1 MHDYLLAAE
10 DHMSW
15 AHLEDQYYS
24 EPEYDEV
31 IQECEWCET
40 EQDGWR
46 LNADEWDCL
55 TCRTVQPLTR
65 F

>member
-1 MHDYLLAAE
+1 
-10 DHMSW
+10 MSW

-31 IQECEWCET
+31 TQECEWCET

-55 TCRTVQPLTR
+55 ACRTVQPLTR